1 MADAAL
7 GRTRLHGPHD
17 GVDHGLLRRRVDEVD
32 GVADRDHF
40 RPAPARFIDHLDV
53 AQEQVELLDASFD
66 EGLLVLRVLILGV
79 LRAVAELRGPLD
91 PQGDLAALRR
101 PQVPQFRL
109 ELIAALLG
117 QKRRWWLGR
126 AVTPHKCPPVS
137 WLGAPV
143 GCECYCTR
151 ARWGSEGHSGLE
163 SPQGNL
169 CLPLATLWFG
179 APARGAVMCPGR
191 SSPRTSRLGRGCGC
205 AASGTRTGDGSSRW
219 ARRGRVSAR
228 SPYRSTR
235 TPRP

>member
-1 MADAAL
+1 AFRVEVLRGKVGGHPGAALRDAAHPEFQSPGRDGDADRVTDRAPQERGADRRQMADAAL

-53 AQEQVELLDASFD
+53 AQEQIELLDAAFD
-66 EGLLVLRVLILGV
+66 EGLLVLRVFILGV

-117 QKRRWWLGR
+117 QKGRWWLGR
-126 AVTPHKCPPVS
+126 AVAPHKC
-137 WLGAPV
+137 
-143 GCECYCTR
+143 
-151 ARWGSEGHSGLE
+151 
-163 SPQGNL
+163 SPCVVCVIVPEHG
-169 CLPLATLWFG
+169 
-179 APARGAVMCPGR
+179 GAVKILLVW
-191 SSPRTSRLGRGCGC
+191 SPRRGGYVPRPFFTAY
-205 AASGTRTGDGSSRW
+205 AAAW
-219 ARRGRVSAR
+219 ARLWMR
-228 SPYRSTR
+228 SF
-235 TPRP
+235 